1 MMNLLGLVR
10 ASQFGAETRE
20 EWLCKF
26 VAQETPAEAEGW
38 GIPDPKALDSQND
51 MSSWK

>member
-38 GIPDPKALDSQND
+38 ESQIPKRLTHK
-51 MSSWK
+51 MT